1 MQKYKALVLK
11 TEQDSNKW
19 KDIHYLNIK
28 SISVINVSIIPKE
41 IYRFNPVKI
50 PKLFFIHAEETI
62 LWFTWNCKKTPK

>member
-1 MQKYKALVLK
+1 MQKYKALVIK

-28 SISVINVSIIPKE
+28 CISVINISIIPIE

-62 LWFTWNCKKTPK
+62 LWTWNCKKTPK